1 MNTLSKLL
9 LVFVLLSGIT
19 ACTASE
25 IFNMSANQVI
35 ERAAEIVDFDL
46 PPGYSPD
53 FSAQLMGYTV
63 VSFRPPSQGSHLF
76 LIQSNG
82 EADIDQL
89 AGMLEQLVP
98 GETDPRARTTVSET
112 RPINVRGQETTLVIT
127 EGINSNSETYR
138 QAMVPF
144 EGKGG
149 PALLVLSAPFT
160 SWDQE
165 KVDSFITSIE

>member
-19 ACTASE
+19 ACTASG
-25 IFNMSANQVI
+25 IFNMSGNQVI
-35 ERAAEIVDFDL
+35 EQAAEIVDFDL

-53 FSAQLMGYTV
+53 FSARLMGYTV
-63 VSFRPPSQGSHLF
+63 VSFRPPSQGAHLF

-89 AGMLEQLVP
+89 AGMLEELVP

-112 RPINVRGQETTLVIT
+112 RPITVRGEESTLIIT

-138 QAMVPF
+138 QAMLPF

-149 PALLVLSAPFT
+149 PALLLLSAPFT
-160 SWDQE
+160 SWNQE
-165 KVDSFITSIE
+165 TVDTFIASIE